1 MTESVIRALT
11 SADVDAVAEVHVR
24 GTRAANAGIMP
35 AAHLAALDPAVFA
48 ARRRTDLARF
58 TLALPG
64 PTGLAGPGR
73 QTVVAVRDDRVI
85 GFAGFGPDREDPR
98 LGELYAIYVDP
109 DAWGSDAGRLL
120 FETARHGLASP
131 PRGPAFPAMRLWVL
145 AGNARARRFYERA
158 GMTTD
163 GVTVT
168 HRAGAG
174 IELPKLR
181 YTRPL

>member
-11 SADVDAVAEVHVR
+11 SADVDAVAAVQVR

-35 AAHLAALDPAVFA
+35 EAHLASLDPAVFA
-48 ARRRTDLARF
+48 ARRRTRLAQ
-58 TLALPG
+58 
-64 PTGLAGPGR
+64 PGR
-73 QTVVAVRDDRVI
+73 QTVVAVRAGRI
-85 GFAGFGPDREDPR
+85 AGFAGFGPDREDPR

-109 DAWGSDAGRLL
+109 DAWGSDAGRRL
-120 FETARHGLASP
+120 FEAARHGLASP
-131 PRGPAFPAMRLWVL
+131 RPGPAFPAMRLWVL
-145 AGNARARRFYERA
+145 AANGRARRFYERA

-168 HRAGAG
+168 HRAGSG

>member
-11 SADVDAVAEVHVR
+11 AADVDAVAAVHVR

-35 AAHLAALDPAVFA
+35 AAHLASLDPAVFA
-48 ARRRTDLARF
+48 ARRRADL
-58 TLALPG
+58 G
-64 PTGLAGPGR
+64 GSGR
-73 QTVVAVRDDRVI
+73 QTVVAIRDDRIV
-85 GFAGFGPDREDPR
+85 GFAGFGADREDPG

-109 DAWGSDAGRLL
+109 DAWGTDAGWRL
-120 FETARHGLASP
+120 FEAARHGLTGLGFAV
-131 PRGPAFPAMRLWVL
+131 MRLWVL
-145 AGNARARRFYERA
+145 AANRRARSFYERA

-163 GVTVT
+163 GVTVP

-181 YTRPL
+181 YTGPL